1 MTRKALLTL
10 TFLLSLA
17 VLHSQNNIDYL
28 LNCQCGTALTS
39 GQTDELKQL
48 LAELRNIHT
57 EIKKGEFVYLITPLV
72 DRNIYYSEKKYTKI
86 NNVSVVEANILGFNI
101 ILYQNTF
108 DILTNTEFHFKI

>member
-39 GQTDELKQL
+39 GQTDDLTRERDEARTALTEQQAAVKTLEERLATAQGEIDGLK
-48 LAELRNIHT
+48 A
-57 EIKKGEFVYLITPLV
+57 
-72 DRNIYYSEKKYTKI
+72 S
-86 NNVSVVEANILGFNI
+86 SEANASEQSAVFNDRI
-101 ILYQNTF
+101 EAPSPNPAKT
-108 DILTNTEFHFKI
+108 